1 MLFELK
7 KNTNNTWDMVPLSG
21 EHAGECIATC
31 DGVELAGAE
40 FSASG
45 RITGAIKAVWGM
57 QADLESLY
65 CDAETLRAL
74 CLNRPFRSTAEK
86 PVEITHEGF
95 MDAITN
101 RLITSARQVLIMG
114 GAIYRKG

>member
-21 EHAGECIATC
+21 QHAGECIATC
-31 DGVELAGAE
+31 DGVELSGAE
-40 FSASG
+40 FARG
-45 RITGAIKAVWGM
+45 RIIGAINAVWGM

-74 CLNRPFRSTAEK
+74 CLNRPFRSKAEK
-86 PVEITHEGF
+86 PVTIGLDGFVDTITGKVLS
-95 MDAITN
+95 T
-101 RLITSARQVLIMG
+101 ARQVLIMG
-114 GAIYRKG
+114 TAIYRKG